1 MKRRAVLAAC
11 AGLLL
16 IGCPEEKPKDELV
29 ERAVFGIFF
38 GGQVQE
44 RNEVPFE
51 IDRGKQ
57 TQGIRVDFREQL
69 TRDIPVRWEWD
80 RPAPRGK
87 RATASSRVTELGRG
101 VAPKGSQRFEAPLE
115 LAPGDPLGEW
125 NVRLFVDDRLVLD
138 QRFLVYSEASRQA
151 AERRNEDEDD

>member
-1 MKRRAVLAAC
+1 MKRRGLLVFL
-11 AGLLL
+11 GLLL
-16 IGCPEEKPKDELV
+16 TGCPEDEPKDELV
-29 ERAVFGIFF
+29 ERAVFGVFF

-51 IDRGKQ
+51 IDRRKQ
-57 TQGIRVDFREQL
+57 TQGLRVDFQRAL
-69 TRDIPVRWEWD
+69 TRDVPIRWEWD

-87 RATASSRVTELGRG
+87 RPTHSSRVTELGSG
-101 VAPKGSQRFEAPLE
+101 VAPKGSQRFETQLE

-138 QRFLVYSEASRQA
+138 QRFLVYSEASRRA

>member
-1 MKRRAVLAAC
+1 MRRRALLFALL
-11 AGLLL
+11 GLLL
-16 IGCPEEKPKDELV
+16 SGCPKEKPNDTLV

-44 RNEVPFE
+44 RHEIPFE
-51 IDRGKQ
+51 IDRRKQ
-57 TQGIRVDFREQL
+57 TQGLRVDFHQTL
-69 TRDIPVRWEWD
+69 SRDVPVRWEWD

-87 RATASSRVTELGRG
+87 RPTRTSRVTELGHG
-101 VAPKGSQRFEAPLE
+101 VAPTGSKRFETQLE

-138 QRFLVYSEASRQA
+138 QRFLVYSESSRRA
-151 AERRNEDEDD
+151 AERRNEEDD